1 MPLFWAAE
9 QGHDAV
15 VKLLL
20 GMDGISLNHTIDS
33 QTSLLMAAVKEHDV
47 VVKMFLAKDGVQHIC
62 GNRCL
67 VSIQERIHF
76 IITNPPAPHKLSERA

>member
-33 QTSLLMAAVKEHDV
+33 QTSLSMAAVKEHDA

-76 IITNPPAPHKLSERA
+76 MITNAPAQHELSERA

>member
-20 GMDGISLNHTIDS
+20 GMDSISLNHTIDS
-33 QTSLLMAAVKEHDV
+33 QTSLLMAAVKEHDA
-47 VVKMFLAKDGVQHIC
+47 VVKIFLAKDGVQHIC
-62 GNRCL
+62 GNICL

-76 IITNPPAPHKLSERA
+76 MITNAPAPHELSERA